1 MTRSCRRAVAAL
13 ASLALVVSLL
23 RPPETGAADGRL
35 RLLGEYSFPG
45 GREYQGTTVG
55 GLSGIAYDA
64 RRNVYYAVSDDRG
77 ELQAPRFYTLE
88 IDTGPNGI
96 GDVRVVGVTT
106 LDSDANTL
114 GIQPYERNALDPE
127 EIVLTP
133 ERELI
138 ISSERDQQG
147 RPWLRRFG
155 LDGTLLGEIPVPERF
170 LPDSQPGSD
179 GRPVQS
185 RGVRTNLGFEGV
197 ALSPDGRTMYV
208 ANEEALAQDGPIA
221 TLANGTVIRVLRY
234 ERAQSGWQPGPEVV
248 YRAEPVFTT
257 PSPPD
262 AFADNGVSA
271 MLWAKDI
278 WPDLDLLT
286 MERSFATGV
295 GNDVRIFGV
304 RLSPAQRSE
313 TLAALPSPFS
323 GPVAEKVS
331 LVRMADVGI
340 AADNLEGMTYGP
352 RLPNGKA
359 SLIVISDDN
368 FSAFQPPQVNQF
380 VLFEL
385 NETAAPAPTTAP
397 ATSPPSGPPPAQI
410 PAALP
415 RTGTLSV
422 GAPLFAIGAFLVGI
436 GLALRRV
443 SRRVRV

>member
-1 MTRSCRRAVAAL
+1 MTRSCRRAVVVL
-13 ASLALVVSLL
+13 ASLALAVSLL
-23 RPPETGAADGRL
+23 RPSDTSAADGRL
-35 RLLGEYSFPG
+35 GLLGEYSFPS

-64 RRNVYYAVSDDRG
+64 QRNVYYAVSDDRG

-88 IDTGPNGI
+88 IDVGPSGI

-106 LDSDANTL
+106 LDSDASTP
-114 GIQPYERNALDPE
+114 GIQPYERNAVDLE

-133 ERELI
+133 ERDLI

-147 RPWLRRFG
+147 RPWLRRFA
-155 LDGTLLGEIPVPERF
+155 LDGSLLGEIPIPERF
-170 LPDSQPGSD
+170 LPASQPGPD
-179 GRPVQS
+179 GKPVQN
-185 RGVRTNLGFEGV
+185 RGVRSNLGFEGV
-197 ALSPDGRTMYV
+197 ALSPDGRTMYA

-221 TLANGTVIRVLRY
+221 TLAAGTVIRVLRY

-248 YRAEPVFTT
+248 YSTEPVFSA
-257 PSPPD
+257 PNPPD
-262 AFADNGVSA
+262 AFSDNGVSA
-271 MLWAKDI
+271 MLWAKHI

-304 RLSPAQRSE
+304 RLAAAQRSE

-323 GPVAEKVS
+323 GQVTEKVP

-385 NETAAPAPTTAP
+385 NETVAPAPTAAP
-397 ATSPPSGPPPAQI
+397 TTSPPSGPPPQI

-443 SRRVRV
+443 SRRIRV